1 MICIKNGTVYNAVT
15 PEGVVAD
22 ILVENGKIKE
32 IGPNLSVGANVEV
45 IDAIYSIFSVFQ
57 SFCLILRLF

>member
-32 IGPNLSVGANVEV
+32 VGNHQELLERKGLYEHLYH
-45 IDAIYSIFSVFQ
+45 IQF
-57 SFCLILRLF
+57 LEKMEEK